1 MKLKDTRLDV
11 EALLTQ
17 ALFGHGFAH
26 YGYWP
31 NGRPETPSAMALGKA
46 QQDYFELLASTIP
59 KGVERI
65 LDVGSGTGENALQLV
80 GRGYRLE
87 CLCPSEQL
95 NGMARAKLP
104 ADVIVSTLRFEDYDS
119 PNRFDM
125 CLFAE
130 SFHYINLGSALA
142 QGARYA
148 RDYMLILD
156 YFRRQSE
163 RSGDETRGTHAE
175 FAAEVARQG
184 VWRVVRDDDVTEQI
198 LPTFFVLDHIKN
210 THVAPFLNRFQGQLR
225 EQRPFYAWLVKLFA
239 GRQLRRMQQPS
250 RREQTFAGRYE
261 YRLILLERN

>member
-1 MKLKDTRLDV
+1 
-11 EALLTQ
+11 
-17 ALFGHGFAH
+17 
-26 YGYWP
+26 
-31 NGRPETPSAMALGKA
+31 
-46 QQDYFELLASTIP
+46 
-59 KGVERI
+59 
-65 LDVGSGTGENALQLV
+65 
-80 GRGYRLE
+80 
-87 CLCPSEQL
+87 
-95 NGMARAKLP
+95 
-104 ADVIVSTLRFEDYDS
+104 
-119 PNRFDM
+119 
-125 CLFAE
+125 
-130 SFHYINLGSALA
+130 
-142 QGARYA
+142 
-148 RDYMLILD
+148 MLILD